1 MTKTVFS
8 PARWIPLLI
17 LALALGHLTPAWAAN
32 ARLRGTVLD
41 GQGDPIEGVQVTLVS
56 ESGGTHLT
64 AETNDRGR
72 FRMLIVDPTHP
83 PYVLTIEKEGY
94 QPLEEVV
101 QLRANDAT
109 SWEAVMAPS
118 QARPSPEAEE
128 GTVAGDPEA
137 VELYN
142 EGAALYNEGQVAEAV
157 AKFEEAVAIDPS
169 LLPAHR
175 ILADL
180 YTTQGRHKDALRT
193 AERVLELAPGD
204 SDAAL
209 VRYDALQGLG
219 RTDEAR
225 QALDRLVETGDPGE
239 VAKRVYNAAVQ
250 TQKGGGE
257 EEALALFRRSV
268 ELDPELAPAWSAIAG
283 IELARNEPQAAVEAA
298 ARLLELQ
305 PGDNEALTIQY
316 EAYQAMGE
324 TEKAQELLAELEGEG
339 EAQDPDTLYRRGVA
353 FFNSS
358 NYEQAATTL
367 QQAVEMDPDLAGAR
381 YTLGL
386 ALLNQE
392 DQEGALRHLRRFLE
406 LDPDHP
412 DAESAR
418 QMVQYLENE

>member
-8 PARWIPLLI
+8 PARWIPLLV

-56 ESGGTHLT
+56 EAGGTHLT

-118 QARPSPEAEE
+118 QARPSPGPEE
-128 GTVAGDPEA
+128 GTAAGDPEA

-180 YTTQGRHKDALRT
+180 YATQGRHQDALRT

-204 SDAAL
+204 PEAAL

-250 TQKGGGE
+250 TQKRGGE

-283 IELARNEPQAAVEAA
+283 IELARNQPQAAVEAA
-298 ARLLELQ
+298 ARLLELR
-305 PGDNEALTIQY
+305 PGDTEALTIQY
-316 EAYQAMGE
+316 EAYQTMGE
-324 TEKAQELLAELEGEG
+324 TEKAQELLAGLEG

-358 NYEQAATTL
+358 NYDQAVATL

-386 ALLNQE
+386 ALLNRG

-418 QMVQYLENE
+418 QMVQYLESE